1 MTGCDTKGDGA
12 NLASEFRFLPTPLD
26 IRRYRRTHKAAA
38 MNSDQ
43 RTAPTREP
51 CRILFVDDDQV
62 LAVALAQVLRGA
74 GYEVQLAP
82 DYRLALEVLESNAPV
97 DLLVCDIVMPD
108 RVNGLALGRMAR
120 LRRPELK
127 IIYVTGHDIPG
138 VGDEALGPVLRKPI
152 DNDLFVAE
160 IERVLAL

>member
-1 MTGCDTKGDGA
+1 M
-12 NLASEFRFLPTPLD
+12 S
-26 IRRYRRTHKAAA
+26 
-38 MNSDQ
+38 SDQ
-43 RTAPTREP
+43 PSGPKPSPGRV
-51 CRILFVDDDQV
+51 LFVDDDQV
-62 LAVALAQVLRGA
+62 FAEASAEVLRGA
-74 GYEVQLAP
+74 GYEVQIAP
-82 DYRLALEVLESNAPV
+82 DYRLALEVLESNALV

-127 IIYVTGHDIPG
+127 IIYITGHDIPG
-138 VGDEALGPVLRKPI
+138 LKDEALGPVLRKPI

>member
-1 MTGCDTKGDGA
+1 
-12 NLASEFRFLPTPLD
+12 
-26 IRRYRRTHKAAA
+26 

-43 RTAPTREP
+43 SSAPKGLPGRV
-51 CRILFVDDDQV
+51 LLVDDDQV
-62 LAVALAQVLRGA
+62 LAEALAEVLRGA
-74 GYEVQLAP
+74 GYQVQLAP
-82 DYRLALEVLESNAPV
+82 DYRLALEVLESDAPV

-127 IIYVTGHDIPG
+127 IIYITGHDIPG
-138 VGDEALGPVLRKPI
+138 IEDEALGPVLRKPI
-152 DNDLFVAE
+152 DNDLFVTE

>member
-1 MTGCDTKGDGA
+1 
-12 NLASEFRFLPTPLD
+12 
-26 IRRYRRTHKAAA
+26 

-43 RTAPTREP
+43 SAAPKGLLGRV
-51 CRILFVDDDQV
+51 LFVDDDQV
-62 LAVALAQVLRGA
+62 FAEVLAQVLRRV
-74 GYEVQLAP
+74 GYEVQVAP
-82 DYRLALEVLESNAPV
+82 DYRLALEVLESNALV

-127 IIYVTGHDIPG
+127 IIYITGHDIPG
-138 VGDEALGPVLRKPI
+138 VEDEALGPVLRKPI

-160 IERVLAL
+160 IERVLAR

>member
-1 MTGCDTKGDGA
+1 
-12 NLASEFRFLPTPLD
+12 
-26 IRRYRRTHKAAA
+26 

-43 RTAPTREP
+43 SAAPQGLPGRV
-51 CRILFVDDDQV
+51 LFVDDDEV
-62 LAVALAQVLRGA
+62 FAEALAQVLRGA
-74 GYEVQLAP
+74 GYQVRLAP
-82 DYRLALEVLESNAPV
+82 DYRLALEVLESDALV

-127 IIYVTGHDIPG
+127 IIYITGHDIPG
-138 VGDEALGPVLRKPI
+138 LEDEALGPVLRKPM

-160 IERVLAL
+160 IARVLAL

>member
-1 MTGCDTKGDGA
+1 
-12 NLASEFRFLPTPLD
+12 
-26 IRRYRRTHKAAA
+26 

-43 RTAPTREP
+43 SAPPKREP
-51 CRILFVDDDQV
+51 SRILFVDDDQV
-62 LAVALAQVLRGA
+62 LAMALAEVLRGA
-74 GYEVQLAP
+74 GFEVQLAP
-82 DYRLALEVLESNAPV
+82 DYRLALEVLETNASV

-138 VGDEALGPVLRKPI
+138 VEDEALGPVLRKPI

-160 IERVLAL
+160 IKRVLAL

>member
-1 MTGCDTKGDGA
+1 
-12 NLASEFRFLPTPLD
+12 
-26 IRRYRRTHKAAA
+26 

-43 RTAPTREP
+43 RAAPKQEP
-51 CRILFVDDDQV
+51 RRILFVDDDQM
-62 LAVALAQVLRGA
+62 LAMALARVLRGA

-82 DYRLALEVLESNAPV
+82 DYRLALEVLESSAPI
-97 DLLVCDIVMPD
+97 DLLVSDIVMPD

-138 VGDEALGPVLRKPI
+138 VEDEALGPVLRKPI
-152 DNDLFVAE
+152 DNDLLVAE
-160 IERVLAL
+160 LERVLAL

>member
-1 MTGCDTKGDGA
+1 M
-12 NLASEFRFLPTPLD
+12 S
-26 IRRYRRTHKAAA
+26 
-38 MNSDQ
+38 SDQ
-43 RTAPTREP
+43 SSGPKPLPR
-51 CRILFVDDDQV
+51 RILIVDDDQV
-62 LAVALAQVLRGA
+62 LGGALAQILRGA

-82 DYRLALEVLESNAPV
+82 DYRLALEVLESNALV

-127 IIYVTGHDIPG
+127 IIYITGHDIPG
-138 VGDEALGPVLRKPI
+138 IEDEALGPVLRKPI

-160 IERVLAL
+160 IERVIAR